1 MALDKEKCSK
11 LQARVESL
19 IAELGEDSRK
29 RCFEEGRL
37 RKLDDSLKKFKE
49 AFEEAQKEGRKLRIG
64 IIGSVK
70 AGKSSFLNTL
80 FFKGKDR
87 LPKAATPMTAALTI
101 ISYSEEPHARIH
113 YYDKSSWNDIEQYAK
128 EYDAALEA
136 AYNEYLEEYKKKL
149 EEYKKKEGKA
159 GKGLTVMPP
168 RKMDKAT
175 FEKQAFRK
183 IADTKLLSSKELCI
197 MAKQRE
203 AELREK
209 KQREAEQRG
218 VLYSQNLG
226 TDSYFQKLGN
236 EDKVKEDE
244 LENYI
249 GANGIY
255 TPIVSYV
262 ELFINDKE
270 MEGVEIIDTPGL
282 NDPIVSRSE
291 ATLRYLSKVDVAI
304 LLSPTGQFMDSS
316 TFGLMI
322 KAFPANG
329 INNIIVVGSKVD
341 TGMITYKESGVS
353 IKRAYSATVYSCK
366 DHLERITREYSA
378 TYPKECEQISK
389 SPVIFISSLLG
400 SIAYKKE
407 NGESLNEDEMHIYQ
421 ILSKRF
427 TEFDDSANFMY
438 ALSGFR
444 EIKAALKKVQQ
455 EKEEIINKRN
465 SELYQRYTKEV
476 TVILQEMRDD
486 AFDARDRL
494 ENSDIKEQKKKKE
507 AIISTLESVRSKLS
521 HMCKMETDAV
531 VRRAELLKTRLDR
544 EETEKPAIH
553 EKTEHRSSTS
563 RELLIFKKTEHW
575 DEHISYVIIADA
587 QTMIRNFIGKIN
599 EQILTRFNS
608 IISTDDLVRKA
619 KEIVIP
625 AMNKYSDASSYNES
639 DILNPLKET
648 ISKLSTIEIRS
659 IKQDEYINKLKAAYK
674 KDTAE
679 GNDIGKFMGQYEGVI
694 GQIIAKAQNFID
706 EQIDNIK
713 KTLPCCMDDFID
725 KLKVKFDKQIKQLD
739 DDMTDKKASVER
751 YNAFMKYIDE
761 CKAEF
766 KD

>member
-113 YYDKSSWNDIEQYAK
+113 YYDKGSWNDIKQFAK

-159 GKGLTVMPP
+159 GKGLTVMLP
-168 RKMDKAT
+168 RQMDMET
-175 FEKQAFRK
+175 FEKFTFRK
-183 IADTKLLSSKELCI
+183 KADTKLLSSKELYL
-197 MAKQRE
+197 M
-203 AELREK
+203 
-209 KQREAEQRG
+209 AEQRG
-218 VLYSQNLG
+218 ILNS
-226 TDSYFQKLGN
+226 QKLGN

-249 GANGIY
+249 GANGTY

-322 KAFPANG
+322 NAFPANG

-341 TGMITYKESGVS
+341 TGMLTYKESGVS
-353 IKRAYSATVYSCK
+353 IKKAYSATVYSCE

-378 TYPKECEQISK
+378 TYPKECEQIRK

-400 SIAYKKE
+400 GIAYKKK
-407 NGESLNEDEMHIYQ
+407 NGESLNDEEKYICQ

-427 TEFDDSANFMY
+427 TEFDGSDKFMR
-438 ALSGFR
+438 ALSGFG
-444 EIKAALKKVQQ
+444 EIRAALKKVQQ

-486 AFDARDRL
+486 ACDARNRL
-494 ENSDIKEQKKKKE
+494 EHSDIEELKKKAE
-507 AIISTLESVRSKLS
+507 DIISTLESVRSNLR
-521 HMCKMETDAV
+521 HRCKMETDAV
-531 VRRAELLKTRLDR
+531 VRSAVLLKTRLDR
-544 EETEKPAIH
+544 EEADKPAIH
-553 EKTEHRSSTS
+553 EKTEHRTSTS
-563 RELLIFKKTEHW
+563 RKWLVIKETERW
-575 DEHISYVIIADA
+575 DEQIYYVIIAEA
-587 QTMIRNFIGKIN
+587 QPMIRKFIGVIN
-599 EQILTRFNS
+599 NQILTEFNS

-639 DILNPLKET
+639 DILIPLEET
-648 ISKLSTIEIRS
+648 ISNLSTIEIRS
-659 IKQDEYINKLKAAYK
+659 IKPDEYINKLKAAYK

-694 GQIIAKAQNFID
+694 GQIIAKAQDFID
-706 EQIDNIK
+706 EQIDKIK
-713 KTLPCCMDDFID
+713 ETLPYCMDNFID

-751 YNAFMKYIDE
+751 YNAFMEYIDK
-761 CKAEF
+761 CKAEI
-766 KD
+766 KEGNL